1 MSDTIVKSTL
11 RCLIVDDEPLARQLL
26 QSHVDKIT
34 SLELIGL
41 CETAMEAFEILHNQP
56 IDLLFLD
63 IQMPNITG
71 LSFLKSLKNPPRVI
85 FTTAYTEYAVEA
97 FELDAIDYLLKP
109 ITFERFLK
117 AVQKVTPMPANIP
130 AAGKTPADTA
140 IFLKVNKRLLR
151 IEVQTILYIEGFG
164 DYVKVILKDQTHV
177 TYLSLTRMEEL
188 LPAEDFMRVHK
199 SFIVNL
205 RQMQFLEGNNIRVHG
220 IDIPVSTSYRDLLY
234 KRLGQE

>member
-188 LPAEDFMRVHK
+188 LPAQDFMRVHK

-205 RQMQFLEGNNIRVHG
+205 RQIQFLEGNNIRVHG